1 MHCFKKL
8 RPKNL
13 LIYGLIIVFFLLF
26 AVKTK
31 AVMYSP
37 GETLDPSCLP
47 TDLNC
52 GVYPSV
58 SLTTSTYAVGDILF
72 ASTTNSFGL
81 LNLGTPGQFLKAT
94 ASGIAWDSIPGG
106 GDLLSTN
113 NLSDLASSSTARSNL
128 GLVIGT
134 DVQAFDSGLAD
145 IAGLSF
151 ADGNFLVGNG
161 TNWVAESGAT
171 ARTSLGLGS
180 VENTALS

>member
-81 LNLGTPGQFLKAT
+81 LNLGTPGQFLLGT
-94 ASGIAWDSIPGG
+94 VSLVVVIYF
-106 GDLLSTN
+106 LLIIF
-113 NLSDLASSSTARSNL
+113 LIWQVHLL
-128 GLVIGT
+128 LVLI
-134 DVQAFDSGLAD
+134 
-145 IAGLSF
+145 
-151 ADGNFLVGNG
+151 
-161 TNWVAESGAT
+161 WV
-171 ARTSLGLGS
+171 
-180 VENTALS
+180 